1 VAVLR
6 VYWLW
11 VRFFRVS
18 GTGRRG
24 RYIHEHSFEAMREAD
39 RFFRLLYKLP
49 RTQMHGIAGNANALR
64 ERLYSVLEDG
74 RDVHVH
80 SSPGC
85 FWCSFPCARLCGT
98 RSVPCIFYIIQ
109 IIVSL
114 LWCSWH
120 GDVFCSALEAVAII
134 SNEIFEILR
143 ACFRWRAD
151 NALRKKKVTVLYHA
165 HRGVKAS
172 AWCTFLRTRVCRW
185 IVIGQVWASP
195 SACDIP
201 LIMILHVDGASP
213 LGARHQMRFRGI

>member
-1 VAVLR
+1 
-6 VYWLW
+6 
-11 VRFFRVS
+11 
-18 GTGRRG
+18 
-24 RYIHEHSFEAMREAD
+24 MREAD

-151 NALRKKKVTVLYHA
+151 NALRKKSHGFIPCASWCKSKCLVHVFA
-165 HRGVKAS
+165 HTRLPLDSHRTSVGEPQRMRYS
-172 AWCTFLRTRVCRW
+172 SHYDPSRRRCFTSRCTSSNAFSRY
-185 IVIGQVWASP
+185 IGDAFEVRSFEQIKNPGERETHKS
-195 SACDIP
+195 
-201 LIMILHVDGASP
+201 
-213 LGARHQMRFRGI
+213 